1 MPHDGDRI
9 VDLAER
15 RARRIDLPEEP
26 LIKMMRQFP
35 PSAVVAAILAVFEGA
50 DFAQIVDDLAGY
62 RSTTSG

>member
-1 MPHDGDRI
+1 MTHGDDRI
-9 VDLAER
+9 VDLAEW

-50 DFAQIVDDLAGY
+50 DFVQIVDDLAAY
-62 RSTTSG
+62 RSTPPG

>member
-1 MPHDGDRI
+1 MPHNDDRI

-26 LIKMMRQFP
+26 LIKMIRQFP
-35 PSAVVAAILAVFEGA
+35 PGAVVSAILAVFEGA
-50 DFAQIVDDLAGY
+50 DFAQIVDDLAAY

>member
-26 LIKMMRQFP
+26 LIKMMRIKTDRQRP
-35 PSAVVAAILAVFEGA
+35 V
-50 DFAQIVDDLAGY
+50 
-62 RSTTSG
+62 

>member
-1 MPHDGDRI
+1 MPHDHDRI

-35 PSAVVAAILAVFEGA
+35 PSTVVAAILAVFEGA

-62 RSTTSG
+62 RSTTPG